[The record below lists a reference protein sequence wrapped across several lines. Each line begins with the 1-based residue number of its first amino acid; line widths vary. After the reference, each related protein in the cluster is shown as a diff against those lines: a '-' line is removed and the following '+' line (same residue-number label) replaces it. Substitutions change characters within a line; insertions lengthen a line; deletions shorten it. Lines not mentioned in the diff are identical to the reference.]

1 MNSNSKKDK
10 PNENLPKVEES
21 ATLYQSKT
29 DLEKENLE
37 KENSDTDWD
46 DLPETLNQLLE
57 KGLKQCE
64 EGKLIPH
71 EKVMSD
77 IKKRFN
83 IS

>member
-1 MNSNSKKDK
+1 MNLDSQKDK

-21 ATLYQSKT
+21 ASVYCTKA
-29 DLEKENLE
+29 DLRKG
-37 KENSDTDWD
+37 NSDTDWD
-46 DLPETLNQLLE
+46 NLPEILQQLIE
-57 KGLKQCE
+57 KGIKQCD
-64 EGKLIPH
+64 EGELIPH

>member
-10 PNENLPKVEES
+10 PKENLPKVEEG

-29 DLEKENLE
+29 DLEN
-37 KENSDTDWD
+37 ENSVTDWD
-46 DLPETLNQLLE
+46 DLPEILQQLLE
-57 KGLKQCE
+57 KGIKQCE
-64 EGKLIPH
+64 EGQLIPH
-71 EKVMSD
+71 EKVMRD

>member
-1 MNSNSKKDK
+1 M
-10 PNENLPKVEES
+10 VIA
-21 ATLYQSKT
+21 AT
-29 DLEKENLE
+29 DLE

-46 DLPETLNQLLE
+46 NLPEILKQLLE
-57 KGLKQCE
+57 KGIKQCE
-64 EGKLIPH
+64 EGQLIPH

>member
-10 PNENLPKVEES
+10 SNENLSKVEEG
-21 ATLYQSKT
+21 ATLYRSKT
-29 DLEKENLE
+29 DLE

-46 DLPETLNQLLE
+46 NLPEILKQLLE
-57 KGLKQCE
+57 KGIKQCE
-64 EGKLIPH
+64 EGQLIPH